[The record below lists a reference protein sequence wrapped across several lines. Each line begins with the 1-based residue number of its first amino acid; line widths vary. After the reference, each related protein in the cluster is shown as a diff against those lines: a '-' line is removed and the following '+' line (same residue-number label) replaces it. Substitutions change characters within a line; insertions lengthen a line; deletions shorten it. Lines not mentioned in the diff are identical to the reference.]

1 MPAATCRADLRA
13 VTIKEYDKLAQLIAP
28 LSKTQATATH
38 DESTIK
44 DVIGH
49 RAHWI
54 TLFLGWYADG
64 QAGKPV
70 FFPAE
75 GYKWN
80 DLKRYNADLRHQ
92 QADLDWEG
100 AKALLEDQTKLLMEF
115 IDSKTNADLYA
126 APMRG
131 GRNTWTPGRW
141 AEAAGASHFRS
152 AAKFIRSVMRAVP
165 AD

>member
-1 MPAATCRADLRA
+1 MTAATCRADLRA
-13 VTIKEYDKLAQLIAP
+13 VTIKEYGKLAQLIAP

-64 QAGKPV
+64 QAGKRV

-80 DLKRYNADLRHQ
+80 DLKRYNADLRER
-92 QADLDWEG
+92 QAQFGWNDVRAMLQTAHHDL
-100 AKALLEDQTKLLMEF
+100 L
-115 IDSKTNADLYA
+115 
-126 APMRG
+126 
-131 GRNTWTPGRW
+131 
-141 AEAAGASHFRS
+141 
-152 AAKFIRSVMRAVP
+152 
-165 AD
+165 